1 MKNKKNFSLSN
12 FALMQGRLVD
22 SEKKNEIQFFPKKNW
37 KKELGLFRKNKIKY
51 IEWVASYENLEV
63 NPILEKKKILTIK
76 KECKKN
82 QVKIRSIDI
91 QFFVK
96 KPIYKGKIF
105 EKKKSLQN
113 IKQIFINSQL
123 LDIKYFIIPAL
134 ENASLNTKNK
144 KKVFIELIKN
154 LLNLIKTG
162 NFILIESDLSPKK
175 MKLLLS
181 EINSKNVGINYD
193 TGNSAGKGYYLN
205 EEKKY
210 FKFVKNIHLKDK
222 KFKGKSVQL
231 GKGSFDFNNFFKYL
245 KNINYKGDFAFQTA
259 RSKDKNHINE
269 YKLNLEYIK
278 NYV

>member
-1 MKNKKNFSLSN
+1 MKNNTNFDLSQ

-37 KKELGLFRKNKIKY
+37 KTELELFKKNNIKN
-51 IEWVASYENLEV
+51 IEWVASYENLEM
-63 NPILEKKKILTIK
+63 NPIYKKNKISAIK
-76 KECKKN
+76 RECKKN
-82 QVKIRSIDI
+82 QVNIRSIDA

-105 EKKKSLQN
+105 EKNKSFRN
-113 IKQIFINSQL
+113 IKKIFVNAQFL
-123 LDIKYFIIPAL
+123 GIKYFIIPAL
-134 ENASLNTKNK
+134 ENARLDTK
-144 KKVFIELIKN
+144 KKKIVFLKLIKS
-154 LLNLIKTG
+154 LLKFIKSD

-175 MKLLLS
+175 IKLLIND
-181 EINSKNVGINYD
+181 INSKNVGINYD
-193 TGNSAGKGYYLN
+193 TGNSAGKGYNLRD
-205 EEKKY
+205 EKKY

-231 GKGSFDFNNFFKYL
+231 GKGDFNFKNFFKYL

-259 RSKDKNHINE
+259 RSKNNDHVNE
-269 YKLNLEYIK
+269 HKLNYEFIK

>member
-1 MKNKKNFSLSN
+1 MKNNENFNVNN

-37 KKELGLFRKNKIKY
+37 KKELEFFKKNNIKY
-51 IEWVASYENLEV
+51 IEWVASYENLET
-63 NPILEKKKILTIK
+63 NPIYKKNKILSIK
-76 KECKKN
+76 RECKKN
-82 QVKIRSIDI
+82 KVKIRSIDV

-105 EKKKSLQN
+105 EKKKSLKN
-113 IKQIFINSQL
+113 IKKIFINSQL
-123 LDIKYFIIPAL
+123 LGIKYFIIPAL
-134 ENASLNTKNK
+134 ENASLNTNNK
-144 KKVFIELIKN
+144 KKNLVDLIKN
-154 LLNLIKTG
+154 LLPFIKTD
-162 NFILIESDLSPKK
+162 NFILIESDLSPRK
-175 MKLLLS
+175 MNLLLN

-193 TGNSAGKGYYLN
+193 TGNSAGKGYHFK

-222 KFKGKSVQL
+222 KLNGKTVQL
-231 GKGSFDFNNFFKYL
+231 GKGDFDFNNFFKYL

-259 RSKDKNHINE
+259 RSKEKNHINE
-269 YKLNLEYIK
+269 YRLNLDYIK